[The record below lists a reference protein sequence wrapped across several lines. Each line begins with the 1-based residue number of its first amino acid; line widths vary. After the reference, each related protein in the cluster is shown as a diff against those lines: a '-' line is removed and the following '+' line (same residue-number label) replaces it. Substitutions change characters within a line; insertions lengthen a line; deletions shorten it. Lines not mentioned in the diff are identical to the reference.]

1 MSQPCQQQNSEESDH
16 FRRQE
21 RQPDAVQPKQ
31 ARQCDSAGDDSD
43 GPAQQ
48 RTGDGWFWLR
58 DGGKIG
64 NQQDVDASKEKA
76 QEIQPEPTVGV
87 MQKFGVL
94 LLVEDLDQ
102 WIGHAPGQHQNERFH
117 DQAGDDAPGQ
127 ELAALRVIAFSVAF
141 ADERL
146 RALRESVEQA
156 HGNDGEIGSDAV
168 SGDTDIS
175 GESQKQ
181 EIKDDRDHG
190 GGYFADKGGYA
201 ELAAGD
207 QVAQGWSAKT
217 ESDLIVFSQVVR
229 AADAH
234 RHKRAEC
241 RR

>member
-1 MSQPCQQQNSEESDH
+1 MFQPCQQQNSEESDH

-21 RQPDAVQPKQ
+21 RQPDTVQPKQ

-76 QEIQPEPTVGV
+76 QEIQPESAVGV

-94 LLVEDLDQ
+94 LLIEDLDQ

-127 ELAALRVIAFSVAF
+127 ELVALRVIAFSVAF
-141 ADERL
+141 ADERFFL
-146 RALRESVEQA
+146 ERACFINRPS
-156 HGNDGEIGSDAV
+156 
-168 SGDTDIS
+168 
-175 GESQKQ
+175 
-181 EIKDDRDHG
+181 
-190 GGYFADKGGYA
+190 
-201 ELAAGD
+201 
-207 QVAQGWSAKT
+207 
-217 ESDLIVFSQVVR
+217 VVR
-229 AADAH
+229 MV
-234 RHKRAEC
+234 RLR
-241 RR
+241 